1 MANLLKRI
9 LSVIVLSLM
18 LLPVVGFQ
26 QILSLEPTA
35 AASITE
41 DKADSIASNGTS
53 PSLEGAVQQ
62 PEGEAV
68 QLSSNEIMEER
79 QLYPKKDIQKS
90 KIAYLTFDD
99 GPSPLVTPKILE
111 ILRQHDIKASFFVI
125 GKMAE
130 RNPELVRQM
139 QEEGHLICNHTYSH
153 DYKLIYSSPDS
164 FMADVTKCEEVLK
177 SILGEDFET
186 NILRFPAGSFGKK
199 RQPIR
204 ERVNEDGYTSIDW
217 NALNGDAEGLHIPT
231 AVLINRIKE
240 TTEKKNTTVVLM
252 HDSNTKD
259 TTVEAL
265 SETIG
270 YLESEGYVFKTLED
284 YELQNSEVRK

>member
-1 MANLLKRI
+1 MSNLLKRI

-35 AASITE
+35 AASETE
-41 DKADSIASNGTS
+41 ETADSIVSDGTS
-53 PSLEGAVQQ
+53 PSLEEDVQR
-62 PEGEAV
+62 PEGKAF

-79 QLYPKKDIQKS
+79 QLYPKKDVQKP

-111 ILRQHDIKASFFVI
+111 ILKQHDIKATFFVI

-139 QEEGHLICNHTYSH
+139 HEEGHLICNHTYSH
-153 DYKLIYSSPDS
+153 NYKLIYSNPDS

-177 SILGEDFET
+177 TILGKDFET

-199 RQPIR
+199 RQPFR

-217 NALNGDAEGLHIPT
+217 NTLNGDAEGLHIPT

-240 TTEKKNTTVVLM
+240 TTENKNTAVVLM
-252 HDSNTKD
+252 HDSNTKY
-259 TTVEAL
+259 TTAEAL